1 MPIAAERWEVLI
13 SRRSV
18 LGTSHSHRFLGHITI
33 NNKGQFHRRAIVYKT
48 FFTAYTSFSR
58 DVITITDNHNAGSG
72 YLKQDATCCSG
83 CGWGRVKRLDT

>member
-18 LGTSHSHRFLGHITI
+18 LGTSHSHRVLGHITI
-33 NNKGQFHRRAIVYKT
+33 NNKGHFHRRAIVYLT
-48 FFTAYTSFSR
+48 FITAYTPLSR
-58 DVITITDNHNAGSG
+58 DVITINDNQNERAR

-83 CGWGRVKRLDT
+83 PGWGRVKQLDT